1 MLEEL
6 VPTLYNTLILFLFD
20 YGDIVLGGGGGEL
33 TTMVSELQVLQN
45 KAAKVLLGYPPQSS
59 STEALKSL
67 DPLNEMIFPSLH
79 FKPEIYYWGIRS

>member
-6 VPTLYNTLILFLFD
+6 VPTLYNTLILPLFD
-20 YGDIVLGGGGGEL
+20 YGDIVWGGGGEL
-33 TTMVSELQVLQN
+33 TTMMSELQVLQN

-67 DPLNEMIFPSLH
+67 DPLYEMIFPS
-79 FKPEIYYWGIRS
+79 

>member
-6 VPTLYNTLILFLFD
+6 VPTLYNTPILPLFD
-20 YGDIVLGGGGGEL
+20 YGDIVLGGGGGGEL
-33 TTMVSELQVLQN
+33 TTMMSELQVLQN

-67 DPLNEMIFPSLH
+67 DPLYEMIFPSLH
-79 FKPEIYYWGIRS
+79 FKPQISYWGN